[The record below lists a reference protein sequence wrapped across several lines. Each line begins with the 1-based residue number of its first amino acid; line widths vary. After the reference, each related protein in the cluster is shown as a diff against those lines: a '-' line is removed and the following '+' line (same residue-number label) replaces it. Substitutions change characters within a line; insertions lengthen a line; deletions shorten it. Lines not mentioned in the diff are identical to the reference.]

1 MSLWSRD
8 GRGHLTQVR
17 NRSAHRLR
25 TWCGVRLHF
34 VFLSLA
40 CQILKINSCLIFAT
54 AKWVSSRTTKEPY
67 SLALQVHF
75 CRNFTGR
82 ERERETQLLTKRR
95 IFLHRLL
102 CPLLP
107 QLSCVLGSIV
117 HRLPSA
123 GRATGPRGSIRTSTT
138 EAPAGRCL
146 CLCGLEGF
154 PPSLHSLLV
163 VSAPGKLS
171 WGQICDAAFVA
182 PVASHLPF
190 LPPRS

>member
-82 ERERETQLLTKRR
+82 ERERERNATPNQEENFPSSFTMSPAPSAVLCAGEHSPQAALRR
-95 IFLHRLL
+95 AGDGPPGQHPHLHHRGPGWEVSLFVWLGRVSTFSSFPSCCL
-102 CPLLP
+102 CPWKI
-107 QLSCVLGSIV
+107 VMGSN
-117 HRLPSA
+117 L
-123 GRATGPRGSIRTSTT
+123 
-138 EAPAGRCL
+138 
-146 CLCGLEGF
+146 
-154 PPSLHSLLV
+154 
-163 VSAPGKLS
+163 
-171 WGQICDAAFVA
+171 
-182 PVASHLPF
+182 
-190 LPPRS
+190 